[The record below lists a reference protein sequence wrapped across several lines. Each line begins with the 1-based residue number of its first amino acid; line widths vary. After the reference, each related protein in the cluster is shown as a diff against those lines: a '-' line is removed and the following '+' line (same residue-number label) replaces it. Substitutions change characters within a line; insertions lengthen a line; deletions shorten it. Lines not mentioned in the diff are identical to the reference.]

1 MGRELCSVSDRDRFV
16 VQLLSRVPLFTASW
30 TAAGHAPPFTVSRSL
45 LRLKSIESMMPSNHL
60 ILCWPFLLL
69 PSIFPGIRVF
79 FSPMSQFFASGG
91 QSWRS
96 SSSHSPS
103 NEYSGLMSFW
113 IDWFNF
119 LADQDG
125 DRSLPPGE
133 IICKWGSE
141 RLFLPFVVMK
151 EIGLYHPQW
160 VKVSKKQPETWIKQA
175 TRSSS
180 SSGLENSYLNRLN

>member
-1 MGRELCSVSDRDRFV
+1 MSHSLQHHGL
-16 VQLLSRVPLFTASW
+16 QQAMLLS
-30 TAAGHAPPFTVSRSL
+30 FTVSGSL

-69 PSIFPGIRVF
+69 PSIFPSIRVFF

-103 NEYSGLMSFW
+103 NECSGLMSFW

-133 IICKWGSE
+133 ITCKWGSE

-160 VKVSKKQPETWIKQA
+160 VKVSRKQHETWIKQA
-175 TRSSS
+175 TSSSS

>member
-1 MGRELCSVSDRDRFV
+1 MDCSRPCSCPSLYPGVCSD
-16 VQLLSRVPLFTASW
+16 SSPLNPWCHLTISSSADPFSFCLQFSPAS
-30 TAAGHAPPFTVSRSL
+30 GF
-45 LRLKSIESMMPSNHL
+45 
-60 ILCWPFLLL
+60 
-69 PSIFPGIRVF
+69 F

-103 NEYSGLMSFW
+103 NECSGLMSFW

-133 IICKWGSE
+133 ITCKWGSE

-160 VKVSKKQPETWIKQA
+160 VKVSRKQHETWIKQA
-175 TRSSS
+175 TSSSS